1 MSTVQY
7 CKFNSFCCVGNCSAK
22 HHRPIEERALMLKI
36 VNETP
41 EIKDFIEINDGSRVV
56 NCKHGLRCF
65 EKDCG
70 FLHKINHDGR
80 KILTKKFNKEWKA
93 ITMREKIRKEIEEIG
108 KLGMPE
114 WE

>member
-1 MSTVQY
+1 
-7 CKFNSFCCVGNCSAK
+7 
-22 HHRPIEERALMLKI
+22 MLKI

-41 EIKDFIEINDGSRVV
+41 EIENYKEENDGSRVL

-70 FLHKINHDGR
+70 FLHQINHDGR

-93 ITMREKIRKEIEEIG
+93 QTMKEKIKKEIEEIG
-108 KLGMPE
+108 KNGMPE